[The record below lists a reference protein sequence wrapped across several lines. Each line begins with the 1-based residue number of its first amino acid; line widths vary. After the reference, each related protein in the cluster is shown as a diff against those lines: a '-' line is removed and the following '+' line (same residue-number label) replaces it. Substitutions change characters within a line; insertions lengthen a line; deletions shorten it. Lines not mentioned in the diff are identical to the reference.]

1 MAAASGKAI
10 PSEDQEQA
18 WLVAW
23 FRRHHPGLLIF
34 AIPNGGHRHKAT
46 AALLKATGVAPGVPD
61 LFIPEPRGGRHG
73 LFVEMKRTKGGSL
86 SPEQKAWLDALSAR
100 GYLAI
105 KCAGFEAAKAA
116 IAAYLEHQ
124 V

>member
-1 MAAASGKAI
+1 MSGAAT

-23 FRRHHPGLLIF
+23 FRRQHPDRLIF

-46 AALLKATGVAPGVPD
+46 AAMLKATGVAPGVPD
-61 LFIPEPRGGRHG
+61 LCVPEPCGQYHG
-73 LFVEMKRTKGGSL
+73 LYIEMKRTKGGKL
-86 SPEQKAWLDALSAR
+86 SPEQKAWIEALKLR
-100 GYLAI
+100 GYRAVV
-105 KCAGFEAAKAA
+105 CPGAEEAKAA
-116 IAAYLEHQ
+116 VNDYLG